1 MDHKIVSDEKECKRL
16 WNKFTPNKTIWDK
29 WEVTQ
34 CFREEGL
41 YKFHFIVLLEHG
53 KEKGLVP
60 IWIDKE
66 LDKTFFVGDINTE
79 NISFWADPALFEE
92 ILKLIPKPAL
102 FYDFNN
108 EYVNEVI
115 SKNAR
120 CKKYFKHEDNRYYID
135 LEKYKGDVNN
145 YLKTFS
151 KKHRKNLLY
160 DLRQLEKLDYKIIWE
175 KMQYYD
181 DFVKLSQK
189 RFGKGSDFSKK
200 DTIEQTRIFLNY
212 LAKND
217 MLHVSTIIIDRK
229 IAAVGIGA
237 FYNGI
242 YYLINESF
250 DTEIRNLGKLINMTH
265 IRKAAELKARQIDF
279 MASDTG
285 WKELWNLDKD
295 PYYTVRL

>member
-1 MDHKIVSDEKECKRL
+1 MEHKIVSDEKECKRL
-16 WNKFTPNKTIWDK
+16 WNKFSPNKTLWDV
-29 WEVTQ
+29 WETVQ

-41 YKFHFIVLLEHG
+41 YSFHFIVILEHG

-60 IWIDKE
+60 LWIDKE
-66 LDKTFFVGDINTE
+66 LDKAFFVGDINTE

-92 ILKLIPKPAL
+92 IIKLIPKPAL
-102 FYDFNN
+102 FYDFNH
-108 EYVNEVI
+108 EFVNEVI
-115 SKNAR
+115 KKNIK
-120 CKKYFKHEDNRYYID
+120 CKKYFKQDDYRYHID

-175 KMQYYD
+175 KNQHYD
-181 DFVKLSQK
+181 EFVKLSQK
-189 RFGKGSDFSKK
+189 RFGKESDFSKK
-200 DTIEQTRIFLNY
+200 DTIDQTREFLKY

-237 FYNGI
+237 FHNDI

-250 DTEIRNLGKLINMTH
+250 DPEIRNLGKLINMTH

-279 MASDTG
+279 MSSDTG